1 MTQTPR
7 CERSGRVLRSRAKR
21 QAVTAGKSNTSKSG
35 ASQSNTGKSSNGT
48 SPTAKSDAGK
58 TKGAAAIAASARWST
73 SRVMNRV
80 TKHWSLPFR
89 HDGHWLWIGGPVPRS
104 AAGITFGSLVI
115 VKKVAA
121 TRTSFPELLAHERV
135 HVDQWRE
142 FRTVGFL
149 RRYVGGYLA
158 ARLRGYGHYGAYR
171 RIPFEIEAVWK
182 SRLATVL
189 QEHPDNASLAFV
201 TNPETTA

>member
-1 MTQTPR
+1 MTQQPR
-7 CERSGRVLRSRAKR
+7 CERSRRVLRSRRTRR
-21 QAVTAGKSNTSKSG
+21 QV
-35 ASQSNTGKSSNGT
+35 
-48 SPTAKSDAGK
+48 
-58 TKGAAAIAASARWST
+58 AASATQHSGSMSST
-73 SRVMNRV
+73 LTNPQKWAAPAGLLHRLS
-80 TKHWSLPFR
+80 KQFSLPFR

-135 HVDQWRE
+135 HVDQWRA
-142 FRTVGFL
+142 FGTIGFL

-158 ARLRGYGHYGAYR
+158 ARFQGYGHYGAYR

-182 SRLATVL
+182 SRLMTQAIRPHD
-189 QEHPDNASLAFV
+189 ESPLAYAAP
-201 TNPETTA
+201 PERSA